1 MNSDFAF
8 CRTSSWMNSEEK
20 MGDTQ
25 AVKPLPVTDANFD
38 VEVLKSAVPVL
49 VDFWAEWCAPCRMI
63 GPIVDDIARDY
74 AGKVKVCK
82 LNVDESQSLASRYG
96 IRSIPSLLIFKGGSV
111 VNQVIGAVPK
121 SELVKRLD
129 LVLRP

>member
-1 MNSDFAF
+1 MGE
-8 CRTSSWMNSEEK
+8 TSAS
-20 MGDTQ
+20 
-25 AVKPLPVTDANFD
+25 KPLQVSDANFD
-38 VEVLKSAVPVL
+38 SEVLKSGVPVL

-63 GPIVDDIARDY
+63 APIVEDIANEY
-74 AGKVKVCK
+74 AGRVKVCK
-82 LNVDESQSLASRYG
+82 LNVDDSQSLASKYG

-129 LVLRP
+129 SVLKT

>member
-1 MNSDFAF
+1 LNSDFAF